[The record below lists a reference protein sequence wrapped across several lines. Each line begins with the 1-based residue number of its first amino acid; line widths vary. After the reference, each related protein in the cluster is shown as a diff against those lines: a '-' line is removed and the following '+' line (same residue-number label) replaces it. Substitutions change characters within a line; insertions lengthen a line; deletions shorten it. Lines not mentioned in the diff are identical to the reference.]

1 MRAWGYA
8 KRLKEERGIELT
20 RLCWE
25 ELKEKGKLG
34 KVGSGWKKKV
44 LGIEE

>member
-8 KRLKEERGIELT
+8 KRLKEGKGSELA

-34 KVGSGWKKKV
+34 KVGLGWKKKV
-44 LGIEE
+44 F